1 MIGHGSITFGSFLA
15 FISYATIIGK
25 PLASFSDSMNRI
37 QIAAVS
43 YDRMLEFK
51 NEPEMPLESDYDDL
65 DIESVKGDIV
75 FRDLSFTYPD
85 GTKALFG
92 LNLDIPNGSVVAIVG
107 EEGSGKST
115 VSDMIMGF
123 RTSNEGSLTLDGKNI
138 ADIKRNHLRKV
149 IGTSSQDPF
158 IFEGTV
164 YFNLSQTCEK
174 EDIERMSRLTGFD
187 EYVKK
192 LPKGYDTII
201 GGRGH
206 SLSSGEKQLLSIT
219 RLLLYDPKIMIF
231 DESSSDMDPL
241 TSMTVFSS
249 IRKNLKG
256 KTVII
261 VDNTPTSVLNADKV
275 VFMEKGRILD
285 VGSHIELMDRNP
297 KYVEM
302 YRNMV
307 F

>member
-1 MIGHGSITFGSFLA
+1 
-15 FISYATIIGK
+15 
-25 PLASFSDSMNRI
+25 
-37 QIAAVS
+37 
-43 YDRMLEFK
+43 
-51 NEPEMPLESDYDDL
+51 
-65 DIESVKGDIV
+65 
-75 FRDLSFTYPD
+75 
-85 GTKALFG
+85 
-92 LNLDIPNGSVVAIVG
+92 
-107 EEGSGKST
+107 
-115 VSDMIMGF
+115 
-123 RTSNEGSLTLDGKNI
+123 
-138 ADIKRNHLRKV
+138 
-149 IGTSSQDPF
+149 
-158 IFEGTV
+158 
-164 YFNLSQTCEK
+164 
-174 EDIERMSRLTGFD
+174 MSRLTGFD